1 MIRTINLIA
10 FLIFL
15 SIYQLSAQNK
25 VTKKPKVEVK
35 KQTTNVEKA
44 TPKPVEN
51 PDFEIINYAKS
62 ITSEDLRAHL
72 SLLAS
77 DEYEGRETG
86 KKGQKMAAE
95 YISKV
100 FNSLNIP
107 EQAGGGYFQRYPV
120 LESTIGKME
129 MKVNNTSYKFLEDYY
144 LVQDFNSQKLSNNKI
159 LFAGFGINDSVYN
172 DLEKID
178 IKDKI
183 VMVMKGEPK
192 SKKGIYQLS
201 RTVNPSENYQKSEKY
216 KIEKLATLK
225 PKVILIVN
233 PEFDQTVKNYKKW
246 IMEPKMNLEKDY
258 EAPISTVIYI
268 SPKLARE
275 LLGLTEK
282 KFDAMVSKMNNQ
294 GKPQTKVSLSTL
306 TYNFTKNRK
315 SIETENVLGF
325 VEGSEFPEEV
335 IAITAHYDH
344 IGVIDGKVYNGADD
358 DGSGTSAILELAQA
372 FSKAKED
379 GKGPKR
385 SILFMTVSGE
395 EKGLLGSDYYTSNPV
410 YPLEN
415 TVANLN
421 IDMIGRVDEKHKEN
435 PNYIYLIGSDKL
447 STELHGISEMSNK
460 KFGKMELD
468 YTFNDPADPN
478 RFYYRSDHYNF
489 AKNNIPVIF
498 YFNGV
503 HEDYHKDTDEIDKI
517 NFDLMAKRTQLVF
530 YTAWEIANRD
540 SRLRVDLV
548 NDFKEK

>member
-15 SIYQLSAQNK
+15 SIHQLSAQNK

-35 KQTTNVEKA
+35 KQTTNVEKVI
-44 TPKPVEN
+44 PKPVEN

-107 EQAGGGYFQRYPV
+107 EQEGGGYFQRYPV

-159 LFAGFGINDSVYN
+159 LFAGFGISDSVYN

-201 RTVNPSENYQKSEKY
+201 RTVNPSENYRKSEKY

-246 IMEPKMNLEKDY
+246 IMEPKMDLEKDL
-258 EAPISTVIYI
+258 ETLNATVIYI

-294 GKPQTKVSLSTL
+294 GKPQTKVSSSTL

-435 PNYIYLIGSDKL
+435 PNYVYLIGSDKL